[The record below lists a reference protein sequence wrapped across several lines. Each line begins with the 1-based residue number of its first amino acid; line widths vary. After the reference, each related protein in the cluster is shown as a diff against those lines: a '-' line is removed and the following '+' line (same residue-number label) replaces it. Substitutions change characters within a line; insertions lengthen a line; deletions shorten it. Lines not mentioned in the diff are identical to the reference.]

1 MIYLII
7 PAAVRKGYT
16 RSVTCRIF
24 TWDSLLAGTT
34 SLYLQM
40 WRNDAAACLNFPRK
54 LIRKTQIRKHY
65 YKLTIVNRAKVVTIS
80 VGAVLL
86 LLFWS
91 TWLFVLTARHVLR
104 CHHSLAPPTLL
115 FYLLILPSHLHSILS
130 SLSPVFKMPSCL
142 LFFVSP

>member
-1 MIYLII
+1 MFVVVAGVFNTWWTGRVTAQRRGAGFRLGTFWI
-7 PAAVRKGYT
+7 GH
-16 RSVTCRIF
+16 RSRTSVGDKVKPPPLSRLVAF
-24 TWDSLLAGTT
+24 LGGGGT
-34 SLYLQM
+34 
-40 WRNDAAACLNFPRK
+40 
-54 LIRKTQIRKHY
+54 
-65 YKLTIVNRAKVVTIS
+65 VTIS

-91 TWLFVLTARHVLR
+91 TWLFVLTDRHVLR
-104 CHHSLAPPTLL
+104 CHHGLAPPTLL